1 LTPHQAVSARFGM
14 NPSRKALS
22 WLALGVALGVAVW
35 VLSPWLTGKIE
46 PWDADV
52 PVWSLSWL
60 VVAVL
65 GGLTGHVRGACLPLG
80 YALGQMLVTI
90 QSVFIGQFG
99 ALGWMFIGGY
109 AAVAV
114 LVTLTLVGVTA
125 ILKRLWRRRGAKADA
140 A

>member
-1 LTPHQAVSARFGM
+1 MSPG
-14 NPSRKALS
+14 RKTLG

-35 VLSPWLTGKIE
+35 VFSPWLTGKAE
-46 PWDADV
+46 PWDADA

-65 GGLTGHVRGACLPLG
+65 GGLSGHVRGACLPLG

-99 ALGWMFIGGY
+99 ALGWMFIGAHAA
-109 AAVAV
+109 AAVLLA
-114 LVTLTLVGVTA
+114 LALAGMTA
-125 ILKRLWRRRGAKADA
+125 MIKRLWRTRDAKFDGA
-140 A
+140 